1 MMRRA
6 GWSGRSGKVAEMF
19 GERGG
24 VGRCWGGGG
33 GDGKA
38 DLVPR
43 WHGEAEGR
51 VGGAGGGAG
60 GHRLR
65 HSRTAAGVGQKTK
78 TIK

>member
-33 GDGKA
+33 GDRKA
-38 DLVPR
+38 DLVPP
-43 WHGEAEGR
+43 WHGEEEGR
-51 VGGAGGGAG
+51 VGELGVVQGGTGSGTAGQQQVLV
-60 GHRLR
+60 R
-65 HSRTAAGVGQKTK
+65 KK